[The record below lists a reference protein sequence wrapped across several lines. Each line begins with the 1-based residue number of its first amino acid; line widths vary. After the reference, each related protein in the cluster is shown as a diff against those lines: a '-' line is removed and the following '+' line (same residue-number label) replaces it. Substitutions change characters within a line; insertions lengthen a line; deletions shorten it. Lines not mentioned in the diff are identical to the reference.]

1 MQLQRIKATQRNNIN
16 KQIDS
21 NMERRISSKIDTY
34 IIDLKD
40 AVSLKIRQLG
50 SAASAAVASEVN
62 GIETNNST
70 IVSSTSTTIDQFC
83 KQLTSFVYEY
93 EKLKLSKEDFMKRKR
108 VKNTVPIELRC
119 LAKRANGE
127 QCTRKKKE
135 GCDYCGTHTKGVPC
149 SIMDDHEE
157 NSDKVK
163 LNQQSVNIWVQNIK
177 GIEYFID
184 GSQNV
189 YKHEDVIN
197 NSPNPR
203 IIAKYTKSNS
213 GTFSIA
219 FL

>member
-1 MQLQRIKATQRNNIN
+1 
-16 KQIDS
+16 
-21 NMERRISSKIDTY
+21 MERRISGKIDAY

-40 AVSLKIRQLG
+40 ALSSKIRELG
-50 SAASAAVASEVN
+50 SAASAAAASESGARHDKCVA
-62 GIETNNST
+62 G
-70 IVSSTSTTIDQFC
+70 TTIDQLC
-83 KQLTSFVYEY
+83 KQLTTFVYEY
-93 EKLKLSKEDFMKRKR
+93 EKLKLTKEDFMKRKR
-108 VKNTVPIELRC
+108 VKNTVPIQERC

-149 SIMDDHEE
+149 SIMDDDEE
-157 NSDKVK
+157 NGDKSK

-197 NSPNPR
+197 NSTNPR
-203 IIAKYTKSNS
+203 IIAKYSKSET
-213 GTFSIA
+213 GAFSIA

>member
-1 MQLQRIKATQRNNIN
+1 
-16 KQIDS
+16 
-21 NMERRISSKIDTY
+21 MERRISSKIDSY
-34 IIDLKD
+34 IIEFKD

-62 GIETNNST
+62 EREPNDSVIVASTNA
-70 IVSSTSTTIDQFC
+70 TIDQFC
-83 KQLTSFVYEY
+83 KQITSFVYEY

-108 VKNTVPIELRC
+108 IKNTVPIELRC

-149 SIMDDHEE
+149 SIMDDE
-157 NSDKVK
+157 NDESTPKVNK
-163 LNQQSVNIWVQNIK
+163 QSVNIWVQNIK

-184 GSQNV
+184 GSHNV

-197 NSPNPR
+197 NSENPR
-203 IIAKYTKSNS
+203 IIAKYSKSES
-213 GTFSIA
+213 GAFSIA

>member
-1 MQLQRIKATQRNNIN
+1 
-16 KQIDS
+16 
-21 NMERRISSKIDTY
+21 MERRISGKIDAY
-34 IIDLKD
+34 IIDWKD
-40 AVSLKIRQLG
+40 ALSSKIRELG
-50 SAASAAVASEVN
+50 TAASAAAASESS
-62 GIETNNST
+62 GTGTNNC
-70 IVSSTSTTIDQFC
+70 VAGAVGNTTIDQLC
-83 KQLTSFVYEY
+83 KQLTTFVYEY
-93 EKLKLSKEDFMKRKR
+93 EKLKLTKEDFMKRKR
-108 VKNTVPIELRC
+108 VKNTVPIQERC

-149 SIMDDHEE
+149 SIMDDDEG
-157 NSDKVK
+157 DKSK

-197 NSPNPR
+197 NSTNPR
-203 IIAKYTKSNS
+203 IIAKYSKSEI
-213 GTFSIA
+213 GAFSIA

>member
-1 MQLQRIKATQRNNIN
+1 
-16 KQIDS
+16 
-21 NMERRISSKIDTY
+21 MERKISAKIDAY

-40 AVSLKIRQLG
+40 ALSSKIRELG
-50 SAASAAVASEVN
+50 TAASAAAASESN
-62 GIETNNST
+62 GNTNT
-70 IVSSTSTTIDQFC
+70 IDNGSGSSGTTIDQLC
-83 KQLTSFVYEY
+83 KQLTKFIYEY
-93 EKLKLSKEDFMKRKR
+93 EKLKLTKEDFMKRKR
-108 VKNTVPIELRC
+108 VTNMVPIQQRC

-149 SIMDDHEE
+149 SIMDDEKDGGD
-157 NSDKVK
+157 NPK

-197 NSPNPR
+197 NSTNPR
-203 IIAKYTKSNS
+203 IIAKYSKSES
-213 GTFSIA
+213 GAFSIA

>member
-1 MQLQRIKATQRNNIN
+1 
-16 KQIDS
+16 
-21 NMERRISSKIDTY
+21 MERRISGKIDAY

-40 AVSLKIRQLG
+40 ALSAKIRELG
-50 SAASAAVASEVN
+50 TAASAAAASESVTGSDN
-62 GIETNNST
+62 CVAGN
-70 IVSSTSTTIDQFC
+70 TTINQLC
-83 KQLTSFVYEY
+83 KQLTTFVYEY
-93 EKLKLSKEDFMKRKR
+93 EKLKLTKEDFMKRKR
-108 VKNTVPIELRC
+108 VKNTVPIQERC

-149 SIMDDHEE
+149 SIMDNDEE
-157 NSDKVK
+157 NGDKSK

-197 NSPNPR
+197 NSTNPR
-203 IIAKYTKSNS
+203 IIAKYSKSDS
-213 GTFSIA
+213 GAFSIA

>member
-1 MQLQRIKATQRNNIN
+1 
-16 KQIDS
+16 
-21 NMERRISSKIDTY
+21 MERRISSKIDNY
-34 IIDLKD
+34 IIAFKD
-40 AVSLKIRQLG
+40 AVSLKIRELG
-50 SAASAAVASEVN
+50 SAASAAIASEVN
-62 GIETNNST
+62 GSGTNNST
-70 IVSSTSTTIDQFC
+70 VVTSTNTTMDQFC

-149 SIMDDHEE
+149 SIMDDDQEE
-157 NSDKVK
+157 CNSPK

-197 NSPNPR
+197 NSANPR
-203 IIAKYTKSNS
+203 IIAKYTKNNS
-213 GTFSIA
+213 GAFSIA

>member
-1 MQLQRIKATQRNNIN
+1 
-16 KQIDS
+16 
-21 NMERRISSKIDTY
+21 MERRISGKIDAY

-40 AVSLKIRQLG
+40 AISSKIRELG
-50 SAASAAVASEVN
+50 TAASAAAASESGTGTGTGSDNCVAGN
-62 GIETNNST
+62 
-70 IVSSTSTTIDQFC
+70 TTINQLC
-83 KQLTSFVYEY
+83 KQLTTFVYEY
-93 EKLKLSKEDFMKRKR
+93 EKLKLTKEDFMKRKR
-108 VKNTVPIELRC
+108 VKNTVPIQERC

-149 SIMDDHEE
+149 SIMDNDEE
-157 NSDKVK
+157 NGDKTK

-197 NSPNPR
+197 NSTNPR
-203 IIAKYTKSNS
+203 IIAKYSKSES
-213 GTFSIA
+213 GAFSIA

>member
-1 MQLQRIKATQRNNIN
+1 
-16 KQIDS
+16 
-21 NMERRISSKIDTY
+21 MERRISGKIDAY

-40 AVSLKIRQLG
+40 ALSSKIRELG
-50 SAASAAVASEVN
+50 TAASAAAASESGTGTGTGSDNCVAN
-62 GIETNNST
+62 
-70 IVSSTSTTIDQFC
+70 TTIDQLC
-83 KQLTSFVYEY
+83 KQLTTFVYEY
-93 EKLKLSKEDFMKRKR
+93 EKLKLTKEDFMKRKR
-108 VKNTVPIELRC
+108 VKNTVPIQERC

-149 SIMDDHEE
+149 SIMDNDEE
-157 NSDKVK
+157 NGDKTK

-197 NSPNPR
+197 NSTNPR
-203 IIAKYTKSNS
+203 IIAKYSKSES
-213 GTFSIA
+213 GAFSIA

>member
-1 MQLQRIKATQRNNIN
+1 
-16 KQIDS
+16 
-21 NMERRISSKIDTY
+21 MERRISGKIDAY
-34 IIDLKD
+34 IIGLKD
-40 AVSLKIRQLG
+40 ALSSKIRELG
-50 SAASAAVASEVN
+50 TAASAAAASESGTGTGTGSDNCVAN
-62 GIETNNST
+62 
-70 IVSSTSTTIDQFC
+70 TTIDQLC
-83 KQLTSFVYEY
+83 KQLTTFVYEY
-93 EKLKLSKEDFMKRKR
+93 EKLKLTKEDFMKRKR
-108 VKNTVPIELRC
+108 VKNTVPIQERC

-149 SIMDDHEE
+149 SIMDIDEE
-157 NSDKVK
+157 NGDKSK

-197 NSPNPR
+197 NSTNPR
-203 IIAKYTKSNS
+203 IVAKYSKSET
-213 GTFSIA
+213 GAFSIA

>member
-1 MQLQRIKATQRNNIN
+1 
-16 KQIDS
+16 
-21 NMERRISSKIDTY
+21 MERRISSKIDNY
-34 IIDLKD
+34 IIEFKD

-62 GIETNNST
+62 EREPNDSVIVASTNA
-70 IVSSTSTTIDQFC
+70 TIDQFC
-83 KQLTSFVYEY
+83 KQITSFVYEY

-108 VKNTVPIELRC
+108 IKNTVPIELRC

-149 SIMDDHEE
+149 SIMDDE
-157 NSDKVK
+157 NDESTPKVNK
-163 LNQQSVNIWVQNIK
+163 QSVNIWVQNIK

-184 GSQNV
+184 GSHNV

-197 NSPNPR
+197 NSENPR
-203 IIAKYTKSNS
+203 IIAKYSKSES
-213 GTFSIA
+213 GAFSIA

>member
-1 MQLQRIKATQRNNIN
+1 
-16 KQIDS
+16 
-21 NMERRISSKIDTY
+21 MERRISSKIDTY
-34 IIDLKD
+34 IIDFKD
-40 AVSLKIRQLG
+40 AVSFKIRELG
-50 SAASAAVASEVN
+50 SAASAAVASEIN
-62 GIETNNST
+62 GNGTNANTSAAEVST
-70 IVSSTSTTIDQFC
+70 NATIDQFC

-108 VKNTVPIELRC
+108 VKNTVSIELRC

-127 QCTRKKKE
+127 QCTRKKKD

-149 SIMDDHEE
+149 SIMDDNEE

-163 LNQQSVNIWVQNIK
+163 ISQQSVNIWVQNIK

-184 GSQNV
+184 SSQNV

-197 NSPNPR
+197 NSTNPR
-203 IIAKYTKSNS
+203 IIAKYTKNSS

>member
-1 MQLQRIKATQRNNIN
+1 MTNQDN
-16 KQIDS
+16 S
-21 NMERRISSKIDTY
+21 NMERRISGKIDAY

-40 AVSLKIRQLG
+40 ALSSKIRELG
-50 SAASAAVASEVN
+50 TAASAAAASESGTGTGSDNCVAN
-62 GIETNNST
+62 
-70 IVSSTSTTIDQFC
+70 TTIDQLC
-83 KQLTSFVYEY
+83 KQLTTFVYEY
-93 EKLKLSKEDFMKRKR
+93 EKLKLTKEDFMKRKR
-108 VKNTVPIELRC
+108 VKNTVPIQERC

-149 SIMDDHEE
+149 SIMDNDEE
-157 NSDKVK
+157 NCDKSK
-163 LNQQSVNIWVQNIK
+163 LNQQNVNIWVQNIK

-197 NSPNPR
+197 NSTNPR
-203 IIAKYTKSNS
+203 IIAKYSKTET
-213 GTFSIA
+213 GAFSIA

>member
-1 MQLQRIKATQRNNIN
+1 
-16 KQIDS
+16 
-21 NMERRISSKIDTY
+21 MERRISGKFDAY

-40 AVSLKIRQLG
+40 ALSSKIRELG
-50 SAASAAVASEVN
+50 TAASAAAASESGTGTGTGSDNCVAN
-62 GIETNNST
+62 
-70 IVSSTSTTIDQFC
+70 TTIDQLC
-83 KQLTSFVYEY
+83 KQLTTFVYEY
-93 EKLKLSKEDFMKRKR
+93 EKLKLTKEDFMKRKR
-108 VKNTVPIELRC
+108 VKNTVPIQERC

-149 SIMDDHEE
+149 SIMDNDEE
-157 NSDKVK
+157 NCDKTK

-197 NSPNPR
+197 NSTNPR
-203 IIAKYTKSNS
+203 IIAKYSKSES
-213 GTFSIA
+213 GAFSIA

>member
-1 MQLQRIKATQRNNIN
+1 
-16 KQIDS
+16 
-21 NMERRISSKIDTY
+21 MERRISGKIDAY

-40 AVSLKIRQLG
+40 ALSAKIRELG
-50 SAASAAVASEVN
+50 TAASAAAASESVTGSDN
-62 GIETNNST
+62 CVAGN
-70 IVSSTSTTIDQFC
+70 TTINQLC
-83 KQLTSFVYEY
+83 KQLTTFVYEY
-93 EKLKLSKEDFMKRKR
+93 EKLKLTKEDFMKRKR
-108 VKNTVPIELRC
+108 VKNTVPIQERC

-149 SIMDDHEE
+149 SIMDNDEE
-157 NSDKVK
+157 NGDKSK

-184 GSQNV
+184 SSQNV

-197 NSPNPR
+197 NSTNPR
-203 IIAKYTKSNS
+203 IIAKYLKSES
-213 GTFSIA
+213 GAFSIA

>member
-1 MQLQRIKATQRNNIN
+1 
-16 KQIDS
+16 
-21 NMERRISSKIDTY
+21 MERKISGKIDAYIIELKDAISSKI
-34 IIDLKD
+34 
-40 AVSLKIRQLG
+40 RELG
-50 SAASAAVASEVN
+50 TAASAAAASESNGN
-62 GIETNNST
+62 GIGTGTENDSG
-70 IVSSTSTTIDQFC
+70 SASTTIDQLC
-83 KQLTSFVYEY
+83 KQLTNFVYEY
-93 EKLKLSKEDFMKRKR
+93 EKLKLTKEDFMKRKR
-108 VKNTVPIELRC
+108 VKNMVPIQQRC

-149 SIMDDHEE
+149 SIMDDEKGG
-157 NSDKVK
+157 DKPK

-197 NSPNPR
+197 NSTNPR
-203 IIAKYTKSNS
+203 IIAKYSKSEV
-213 GTFSIA
+213 GVFSIV

>member
-1 MQLQRIKATQRNNIN
+1 
-16 KQIDS
+16 
-21 NMERRISSKIDTY
+21 MERRISGKIDAY

-40 AVSLKIRQLG
+40 ALSSKIRELG
-50 SAASAAVASEVN
+50 TAASAAAASESGTGTGTGSDNCVAGN
-62 GIETNNST
+62 
-70 IVSSTSTTIDQFC
+70 TTINQLC
-83 KQLTSFVYEY
+83 KQLTTFVYEY
-93 EKLKLSKEDFMKRKR
+93 EKLKLTKEDFMKRKR
-108 VKNTVPIELRC
+108 VKNTVPIQERC

-149 SIMDDHEE
+149 SIMDNDEE
-157 NSDKVK
+157 NGDKTK

-197 NSPNPR
+197 NSTNPR
-203 IIAKYTKSNS
+203 IIAKYSKSES
-213 GTFSIA
+213 GAFSIA

>member
-1 MQLQRIKATQRNNIN
+1 
-16 KQIDS
+16 
-21 NMERRISSKIDTY
+21 MERRISSKFDDY
-34 IIDLKD
+34 IITFKD

-50 SAASAAVASEVN
+50 TAASAAIACEVN
-62 GIETNNST
+62 ESGLNNSS
-70 IVSSTSTTIDQFC
+70 IASSTNATNATIDQLC

-108 VKNTVPIELRC
+108 IKNTVPIELRC

-149 SIMDDHEE
+149 SIMDDQEE
-157 NSDKVK
+157 CSTPKV
-163 LNQQSVNIWVQNIK
+163 NQQSVNIWVQNIK

-184 GSQNV
+184 SSQNV

-197 NSPNPR
+197 NSANPR
-203 IIAKYTKSNS
+203 IIAKYTKNNS
-213 GTFSIA
+213 GEFSIA